1 MHLKYLSPFLAVSLL
16 ASGSMSCRGLE
27 RGYDCDEQADN
38 LTMALAERGKLKET
52 IPDRGPYPM
61 LMAMSEDGVNQMVA
75 GQLGGALNLNVE
87 QRIGPML
94 ISFTT
99 LGEPELILEHVAGC
113 ETCFRMHLEYDINVL
128 LDDMGI
134 INGIGETDVAVPL
147 RVEKDG
153 QDSLLIAGFDEGI
166 FANFQITIAGVD
178 LDQYTQ
184 IRDFVRDQ
192 VYDAFNAGLG
202 PMTLLRLAPFSL
214 GDGDIL
220 MKARQPFVNPDE
232 KSIVLGVATNL
243 DIPLGI
249 GLDTKVAVSDKAP
262 MVIKFHSDIFQE
274 MARRL
279 LREGTIP
286 RSYNENGDPSPE
298 GEFAASIEKLEAEP
312 ADGNNPLATL
322 FRVWRTTGE
331 YCGYAEVD
339 MPLFLELNAG
349 IINVRPGNVEVV
361 DGEGVGAVALED
373 ENLVEENT
381 KLVSNFKQS
390 LADQVSLTVNY
401 NDISLDGDSVLI
413 LQTKEVDTDTKVVD
427 VLMDF
432 DIVPAN

>member
-286 RSYNENGDPSPE
+286 RSYNENGDPAPE

-349 IINVRPGNVEVV
+349 IINVRPGDIEVV
-361 DGEGVGAVALED
+361 DGEGVGAAALED
-373 ENLVEENT
+373 ENLVAENT